1 MLSLKKY
8 SRERVRVELLT
19 GFIEDAL
26 RNGELTSTTVDP
38 QKLKTFLDERVL
50 KPGQKFV
57 TATDHRETLL
67 KEARKLLKAKKQEI
81 ALLVF
86 ATWLEHFINS
96 IIEGQCRK
104 VGITHQEIVD
114 ILRNT
119 PMRGKLSW
127 VLFLLKLPRIS
138 LTKRKAIDDIME
150 VRNWFVHYKWKFE
163 DIDNDAMEMKVETA
177 VNKMDKIVKYLRQFE
192 RKNVIGFSPSRLRHL
207 VRNSLTQS

>member
-1 MLSLKKY
+1 MSLKKY